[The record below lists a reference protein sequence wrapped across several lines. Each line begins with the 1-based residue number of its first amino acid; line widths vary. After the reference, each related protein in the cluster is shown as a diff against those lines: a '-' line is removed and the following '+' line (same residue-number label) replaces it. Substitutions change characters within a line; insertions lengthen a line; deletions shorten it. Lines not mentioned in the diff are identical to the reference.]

1 MLLSCPLFQSTLP
14 ARGATTLQGS
24 AASVLIFQST
34 LPARGATSA
43 RAFALPDYLNFNP
56 RSPHG
61 ERPAAGA
68 PRKQRSAISIHAPRT
83 GSDAKGAQALS
94 PAPFQSTLPARGATD
109 PGKDDIIFDGIS
121 IPAPRTGS
129 DFNFYGQ
136 QSYEYISIHAP
147 RTGSDLP
154 PRGRLVHPDFNPR
167 SPHGERR
174 PSRLA
179 RLPSVK
185 ISIHAP
191 RTGSDVRVA
200 READVAVR
208 ISIHAPRTGSDL
220 QKKQQVD
227 EGKIFQSTLPAR
239 GATRRG

>member
-83 GSDAKGAQALS
+83 GSDERS
-94 PAPFQSTLPARGATD
+94 RFCPAGLLEFQSTLPARGATCRWRSAETA
-109 PGKDDIIFDGIS
+109 FC
-121 IPAPRTGS
+121 
-129 DFNFYGQ
+129 Y
-136 QSYEYISIHAP
+136 
-147 RTGSDLP
+147 
-154 PRGRLVHPDFNPR
+154 FNPR
-167 SPHGERR
+167 SPHGER
-174 PSRLA
+174 PSATRA
-179 RLPSVK
+179 FGTSR
-185 ISIHAP
+185 
-191 RTGSDVRVA
+191 
-200 READVAVR
+200 
-208 ISIHAPRTGSDL
+208 
-220 QKKQQVD
+220 
-227 EGKIFQSTLPAR
+227 FQSTLPAR
-239 GATRRG
+239 GATFSLQNRALFVQFQSTLPARGATPPFRD

>member
-1 MLLSCPLFQSTLP
+1 MLF
-14 ARGATTLQGS
+14 GANNLR
-24 AASVLIFQST
+24 VLISIHAPRT
-34 LPARGATSA
+34 GSDPAITMRTF
-43 RAFALPDYLNFNP
+43 RVCYFNP

-61 ERPAAGA
+61 ERPEDA
-68 PRKQRSAISIHAPRT
+68 PKEAVTTISIHAPRT
-83 GSDAKGAQALS
+83 GSDARYPSAQRKS
-94 PAPFQSTLPARGATD
+94 TRFQSTLPARGATGL
-109 PGKDDIIFDGIS
+109 PGV
-121 IPAPRTGS
+121 
-129 DFNFYGQ
+129 Y
-136 QSYEYISIHAP
+136 
-147 RTGSDLP
+147 P
-154 PRGRLVHPDFNPR
+154 PGMTHFNPR